1 MSRAERTDV
10 GEYVYHVLNR
20 ANARVQIF
28 DSDKDY
34 QLFENI
40 LEEAVEKYDMRLLSY
55 CVMPNHWHLVL
66 YPKNDGDLARFMGW
80 LTNTHTRRW
89 HTEKGTIGQG
99 HLYQG
104 RYKSF
109 LCQDDNHFLT
119 LVRYV
124 ERNARRANLV
134 KKAENWKWSSAWRRE
149 NGTTKQKKLLSIWP
163 GPEPVPRDYSIWLNQ
178 AQTED
183 EEEAEAIKRS
193 ITKGNPYGGD
203 SWVDS
208 VVKKFSLGQ
217 TLRKVGRPKTK
228 TKTKNGG

>member
-1 MSRAERTDV
+1 MPRIERTDV

-20 ANARVQIF
+20 ANARAQIF
-28 DSDKDY
+28 DGDKDY
-34 QLFENI
+34 QLFENT

-55 CVMPNHWHLVL
+55 CIMPNHWHLVL
-66 YPKNDGDLARFMGW
+66 YPKKDGDLALFMGW

-89 HTEKGTIGQG
+89 HTEKRTIGQG

-119 LVRYV
+119 LARYV

-134 KKAENWKWSSAWRRE
+134 KKAENWKWSSVWRRE
-149 NGTTKQKKLLSIWP
+149 NGTAKQKSILSTWP
-163 GPEPVPRDYSIWLNQ
+163 VTKPEDYLNWLNQ

-183 EEEAEAIKRS
+183 EEKTIERS
-193 ITKGNPYGGD
+193 ITKGNPYG
-203 SWVDS
+203 SERWTDS
-208 VVKKFSLGQ
+208 VVERFGLEQ
-217 TLRKVGRPKTK
+217 TFRKVGRPKTK
-228 TKTKNGG
+228 NGD

>member
-1 MSRAERTDV
+1 MPRVGRTDV
-10 GEYVYHVLNR
+10 GEYVYHIINR

-34 QLFENI
+34 QLFEII
-40 LEEAVEKYDMRLLSY
+40 LEEAVEKFDMRLLSY
-55 CVMPNHWHLVL
+55 CIMPNHWHLVL

-109 LCQDDNHFLT
+109 LCQDDNHFLA

-134 KKAENWKWSSAWRRE
+134 KKAENWKWSSAWRRKS
-149 NGTTKQKKLLSIWP
+149 GSTKQKKLLSTWP
-163 GPEPVPRDYSIWLNQ
+163 VSEPRGYLNWLNQ

-183 EEEAEAIKRS
+183 EEEAIESS

-208 VVKKFSLGQ
+208 VVKKFNLGQ
-217 TLRKVGRPKTK
+217 TLRKVGRP
-228 TKTKNGG
+228 TKNGG